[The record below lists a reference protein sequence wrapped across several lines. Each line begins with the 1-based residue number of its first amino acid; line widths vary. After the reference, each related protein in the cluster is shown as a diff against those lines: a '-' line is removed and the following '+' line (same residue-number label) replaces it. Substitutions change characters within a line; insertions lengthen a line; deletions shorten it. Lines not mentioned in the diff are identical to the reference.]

1 MRILQVAPYFAP
13 AYSYGGPPETV
24 HRLCEALANL
34 GHEITVLTTD
44 AFSSTTR
51 QPTQHRANG
60 INIYYLRNLS
70 NFLAWHHQLFLPLGM
85 SSFLRHRVGKFD
97 VVHLHSFRTLQNV
110 VIRRYAIST
119 DTPYVLSAHGSLPI
133 IVRKRLAKNIFD
145 AVIGRGVLESATNV
159 IAVSRAEKQ
168 QYEQMHV
175 PPSKIAVIPNGV
187 DSEQFKIQSS

>member
-1 MRILQVAPYFAP
+1 M
-13 AYSYGGPPETV
+13 
-24 HRLCEALANL
+24 
-34 GHEITVLTTD
+34 
-44 AFSSTTR
+44 
-51 QPTQHRANG
+51 
-60 INIYYLRNLS
+60 
-70 NFLAWHHQLFLPLGM
+70 
-85 SSFLRHRVGKFD
+85 
-97 VVHLHSFRTLQNV
+97 